1 MAKDINSIFFDITP
15 EIEELALKCETNN
28 AIDKELYTKY
38 EVKRGLRDLN
48 GKGVLA
54 GLTNI
59 SDVCATKIVD
69 GVSVPCAGNLYYR
82 GYNIKDLVSGFLEA
96 KHFGFE
102 EIAYLLL
109 FGELPNQKELEN
121 FKDMIA
127 DRRMLPPNFVRD
139 VIMKAPSRDMMNSIT
154 RSILQLYSYDDKA
167 DDTSIPNVLR
177 QSLNLISQFPMLM
190 VYSYLAYNYRMG
202 EDLYIYAPKKEL
214 SMAENI
220 LMMLRED
227 RQYTEL
233 EAKIL
238 DMALVLH
245 MDHGGGNNSTFTTH
259 VVTSSGTDTYSTI
272 AAAMASLKG
281 PKHGGANVK
290 VTQMFEDMKTQLT
303 DWQDDD
309 QIRAYLE
316 ALLEKRAF
324 DKRGLI
330 YGMGHAIYSVS
341 DPRAEIF
348 KKFVKQLAYEKGH
361 EAEYVLYEK
370 VEKMAPEIISERRK
384 MYKGVNANVDFYSGL
399 VYSMLDLPPALYTP
413 IFAAARIVGWSAH
426 RIEELV
432 NADKII
438 RPLIKA
444 QKAGMDVNAN
454 QLESHLLSGGRVDN
468 VVDALI
474 AAHRANLDLS
484 FERAAAIDLA
494 GRNVFE
500 AVKMSVTPKII
511 ETPWISAVAIDGIE
525 VKVIAKVTVRANL
538 SRLVGGAGEETIIA
552 RVGEGIVTTVGSSQ
566 SHKSVLENPDLISR
580 TVLSKGLDN
589 GTAFEILSIDIADVD
604 IGRNIG
610 AHLQIQQAEAD
621 KQIAQAKAEERRATA
636 IAKEQEMRAEV
647 EHMKAKVVEAEA
659 EVPRAMAE
667 ALRSGNLGVMDYYR
681 MQNVQADTAM
691 KNNVGNTDLSKVF
704 HKEQCIETKDN

>member
-1 MAKDINSIFFDITP
+1 M
-15 EIEELALKCETNN
+15 
-28 AIDKELYTKY
+28 
-38 EVKRGLRDLN
+38 
-48 GKGVLA
+48 
-54 GLTNI
+54 
-59 SDVCATKIVD
+59 
-69 GVSVPCAGNLYYR
+69 
-82 GYNIKDLVSGFLEA
+82 
-96 KHFGFE
+96 
-102 EIAYLLL
+102 
-109 FGELPNQKELEN
+109 
-121 FKDMIA
+121 
-127 DRRMLPPNFVRD
+127 DRRSLPPNFVRD
-139 VIMKAPSRDMMNSIT
+139 VIMKAPSRDMMNSMT

-361 EAEYVLYEK
+361 EAEYALYEK

-426 RIEELV
+426 RLEELKNV
-432 NADKII
+432 DKII
-438 RPLIKA
+438 RPAYKPLAPYRDYIK
-444 QKAGMDVNAN
+444 
-454 QLESHLLSGGRVDN
+454 
-468 VVDALI
+468 
-474 AAHRANLDLS
+474 LDD
-484 FERAAAIDLA
+484 R
-494 GRNVFE
+494 
-500 AVKMSVTPKII
+500 
-511 ETPWISAVAIDGIE
+511 
-525 VKVIAKVTVRANL
+525 
-538 SRLVGGAGEETIIA
+538 
-552 RVGEGIVTTVGSSQ
+552 
-566 SHKSVLENPDLISR
+566 
-580 TVLSKGLDN
+580 
-589 GTAFEILSIDIADVD
+589 
-604 IGRNIG
+604 
-610 AHLQIQQAEAD
+610 
-621 KQIAQAKAEERRATA
+621 
-636 IAKEQEMRAEV
+636 
-647 EHMKAKVVEAEA
+647 
-659 EVPRAMAE
+659 
-667 ALRSGNLGVMDYYR
+667 
-681 MQNVQADTAM
+681 
-691 KNNVGNTDLSKVF
+691 
-704 HKEQCIETKDN
+704 

>member
-1 MAKDINSIFFDITP
+1 MDRKYDQTLFEVTP
-15 EIEELALKCETNN
+15 EISHFAELCERNN
-28 AIDKELYTKY
+28 AIDKDLYTKY

-59 SDVCATKIVD
+59 SDVCAKKIVN
-69 GVSVPCAGNLYYR
+69 GEEVPCAGKLYYR
-82 GYNIKDLVSGFLEA
+82 GYNIKDLVQGFLKD
-96 KHFGFE
+96 KHYGFE

-109 FGELPNQKELEN
+109 FGELPNQKKLQTFHETLVE
-121 FKDMIA
+121 
-127 DRRMLPPNFVRD
+127 RRTLPPTFVRD
-139 VIMKAPSRDMMNSIT
+139 VIMKAPSGDMMNSLS
-154 RSILQLYSYDDKA
+154 REILNLYSYDDKA
-167 DDTSIPNVLR
+167 DDTTISNVLR
-177 QSLNLISQFPMLM
+177 QCLNLISQFPMLM
-190 VYSYLAYNYRMG
+190 VYSYHAYNFRMG

-426 RIEELV
+426 RLEELKNV
-432 NADKII
+432 DKII
-438 RPLIKA
+438 RPAYKPLAPYRDYIK
-444 QKAGMDVNAN
+444 
-454 QLESHLLSGGRVDN
+454 
-468 VVDALI
+468 
-474 AAHRANLDLS
+474 LDD
-484 FERAAAIDLA
+484 R
-494 GRNVFE
+494 
-500 AVKMSVTPKII
+500 
-511 ETPWISAVAIDGIE
+511 
-525 VKVIAKVTVRANL
+525 
-538 SRLVGGAGEETIIA
+538 
-552 RVGEGIVTTVGSSQ
+552 
-566 SHKSVLENPDLISR
+566 
-580 TVLSKGLDN
+580 
-589 GTAFEILSIDIADVD
+589 
-604 IGRNIG
+604 
-610 AHLQIQQAEAD
+610 
-621 KQIAQAKAEERRATA
+621 
-636 IAKEQEMRAEV
+636 
-647 EHMKAKVVEAEA
+647 
-659 EVPRAMAE
+659 
-667 ALRSGNLGVMDYYR
+667 
-681 MQNVQADTAM
+681 
-691 KNNVGNTDLSKVF
+691 
-704 HKEQCIETKDN
+704 

>member
-1 MAKDINSIFFDITP
+1 MAKDVNSIFFDITP

-259 VVTSSGTDTYSTI
+259 VVTSSGTDTYSAI
-272 AAAMASLKG
+272 AAALCSLKG
-281 PKHGGANVK
+281 PKHGGANIKVK
-290 VTQMFEDMKTQLT
+290 HMFDHMKETIN
-303 DWQDDD
+303 DWNDDD
-309 QIRAYLE
+309 EIKNYLN
-316 ALLEKRAF
+316 ALLEKRIF
-324 DKRGLI
+324 DQSGLI
-330 YGMGHAIYSVS
+330 YGIGHAVYAIS
-341 DPRAEIF
+341 DPRAKLLKAF
-348 KKFVKQLAYEKGH
+348 TKDLAAEKNRLD
-361 EAEYVLYEK
+361 EFALYQN
-370 VEKMAPEIISERRK
+370 VERLAPEVISKAHKRQK
-384 MYKGVNANVDFYSGL
+384 SVGANVDFYSGF
-399 VYSMLDLPPALYTP
+399 VYSMLGLPDGLYTP
-413 IFAAARIVGWSAH
+413 MFASARMAGWCAH
-426 RIEELV
+426 RIEELI
-432 NADKII
+432 NAGKII
-438 RPLIKA
+438 RPAYK
-444 QKAGMDVNAN
+444 
-454 QLESHLLSGGRVDN
+454 N
-468 VVDALI
+468 VL
-474 AAHRANLDLS
+474 
-484 FERAAAIDLA
+484 
-494 GRNVFE
+494 
-500 AVKMSVTPKII
+500 P
-511 ETPWISAVAIDGIE
+511 
-525 VKVIAKVTVRANL
+525 
-538 SRLVGGAGEETIIA
+538 
-552 RVGEGIVTTVGSSQ
+552 
-566 SHKSVLENPDLISR
+566 
-580 TVLSKGLDN
+580 
-589 GTAFEILSIDIADVD
+589 
-604 IGRNIG
+604 
-610 AHLQIQQAEAD
+610 
-621 KQIAQAKAEERRATA
+621 
-636 IAKEQEMRAEV
+636 
-647 EHMKAKVVEAEA
+647 EAEYI
-659 EVPRAMAE
+659 P
-667 ALRSGNLGVMDYYR
+667 LGER
-681 MQNVQADTAM
+681 
-691 KNNVGNTDLSKVF
+691 
-704 HKEQCIETKDN
+704 